1 MVLGAC
7 GGGGRDRWGQGQL
20 DVALVYTAFPEC
32 ASPDWG
38 EGGGNPST
46 SPLGSRSR
54 AAGFLS
60 WCSGEII
67 KSSYY

>member
-1 MVLGAC
+1 MVLGAV
-7 GGGGRDRWGQGQL
+7 GVEVGIDGGQGQL
-20 DVALVYTAFPEC
+20 DAALVYMAFPEWVYW
-32 ASPDWG
+32 DRG
-38 EGGGNPST
+38 EGGGKPSP

-67 KSSYY
+67 KSSRH